1 MSRAAGLICL
11 LCLLAFGVPISAQG
25 NPDCTQ
31 PVTADDVNRVSKGLY
46 CPVCENVPLEV
57 CPTDACERWR
67 EQVRDLL
74 ACGMSQQEVRD
85 YFVARFGQVA
95 VGTPTDPTLQF
106 FTMTLPFILIGVI
119 GVLVAFT
126 LWRWRDKNQ
135 AQPAQQPPNE
145 PPAKDPYQAA
155 IERELE
161 ERF

>member
-1 MSRAAGLICL
+1 MRAALLAIWL
-11 LCLLAFGVPISAQG
+11 LCLLAFSAPISAQSD
-25 NPDCTQ
+25 PDCTQ

-106 FTMTLPFILIGVI
+106 FTVALPFILIGVI
-119 GVLVAFT
+119 GVLAAFT
-126 LWRWRDKNQ
+126 LWRWRRQ
-135 AQPAQQPPNE
+135 QRTAPPQPPA
-145 PPAKDPYQAA
+145 PPPTDDPYRAA
-155 IERELE
+155 LERELE